1 MERKTYS
8 EIKNYSRA
16 TCIVCHSDEYTKE
29 NPCFLGDHE
38 IPFHQECIEKY
49 KQMERDVFIKCKE
62 VPDEVLRYAI
72 RSNCLKRLEDKWC
85 IYWDENIIDFDS
97 DEELVEWVKEELRT
111 RGTDSGMGNVKYVI
125 HNNKVV
131 KFKITANISMK
142 LEK

>member
-1 MERKTYS
+1 MIFKCPECEHDVVCRSLVGVTAAELCSVVENDTLDYFEMETYFDFAKVAGYYCDACGFR
-8 EIKNYSRA
+8 I
-16 TCIVCHSDEYTKE
+16 
-29 NPCFLGDHE
+29 
-38 IPFHQECIEKY
+38 
-49 KQMERDVFIKCKE
+49 DV
-62 VPDEVLRYAI
+62 
-72 RSNCLKRLEDKWC
+72 N
-85 IYWDENIIDFDS
+85 N